1 MEKREGDL
9 EEKIR
14 QLEETVRSLQDQVR
28 KLGGSPNVL
37 PISNSLSQRVQDV
50 TSRPS
55 VLQQIKDL
63 NPDSFQSKEQAR
75 EHFIELVVQYWN
87 SVKPTK
93 EQSNFNIPGIQV
105 IKYPLP
111 LVGIEIPISFFESK
125 DVEKYSDTTSLKNVI
140 VLPLFGVSPADLQP
154 VYENRRQAGSQYDLI
169 VRVLSPAI
177 NNSAMHRHVIS
188 GTVTDRNSLKMGGL
202 KPGFVE

>member
-1 MEKREGDL
+1 MERTRQ
-9 EEKIR
+9 EE
-14 QLEETVRSLQDQVR
+14 LEETVRFLQDQVR
-28 KLGGSPNVL
+28 ILQDQVRGLGGSPNI
-37 PISNSLSQRVQDV
+37 PSISRSLNQRVQDV
-50 TSRPS
+50 TSSPP
-55 VLQQIKDL
+55 VLQQIKAL

-75 EHFIELVVQYWN
+75 ERFIELVVQYWN
-87 SVKPTK
+87 SVKPTI
-93 EQSNFNIPGIQV
+93 QSDFNTLGIQV
-105 IKYPLP
+105 TKYPAP
-111 LVGIEIPISFFESK
+111 FVGIEIPISFFESK